1 MSNQIRD
8 LAADGALDEALK
20 ADVAILYK
28 HSPFCPTS
36 RRALEEVRYFSE
48 HNPEIPVYMV
58 NVVRD
63 RDLSRQLAESLGI
76 LHESPQAILLRV
88 GSSKAHVSH
97 HGVRS
102 VILQK
107 WLSETE

>member
-8 LAADGALDEALK
+8 LAVEGVLEEALR
-20 ADVAILYK
+20 ADVAIVYK

-36 RRALEEVRYFSE
+36 RRAVEEVRYFSE
-48 HNPEIPVYMV
+48 HNPEVPVYMI

-63 RDLSRQLAESLGI
+63 RALSRQLAESLGI
-76 LHESPQAILLRV
+76 VHESPQAILLRV
-88 GSSKAHVSH
+88 GSPQAHVSH
-97 HGVRS
+97 HKVKAG
-102 VILQK
+102 ILEK

>member
-8 LAADGALDEALK
+8 LASEGVLDEAFE

-36 RRALEEVRYFSE
+36 RRAMEEVRYFSE
-48 HNPEIPVYMV
+48 HNPEVPVYMV

-63 RDLSRQLAESLGI
+63 RALSRQLAENLGI

-88 GSSKAHVSH
+88 GNPQAHVSH
-97 HGVRS
+97 HS
-102 VILQK
+102 VKSVVLQK

>member
-1 MSNQIRD
+1 MQ
-8 LAADGALDEALK
+8 

-36 RRALEEVRYFSE
+36 RRAMEEVRYFSE
-48 HNPEIPVYMV
+48 HNPEVPVYMI

-76 LHESPQAILLRV
+76 MHESPQAILIRV
-88 GSSKAHVSH
+88 GSARTHASH
-97 HGVRS
+97 HRVKAG
-102 VILQK
+102 ILEK

>member
-8 LAADGALDEALK
+8 LAAAGVLDEALQ

-36 RRALEEVRYFSE
+36 RRAMEEVRYFSE
-48 HNPEIPVYMV
+48 HNPEVPVYMV

-63 RDLSRQLAESLGI
+63 RALSRQLAENLGV
-76 LHESPQAILLRV
+76 LHQSPQAILLRV
-88 GSSKAHVSH
+88 GSPQEHVSH
-97 HGVRS
+97 HKVKAG
-102 VILQK
+102 ILEK
-107 WLSETE
+107 WLTETE